1 MPENVTFVSEGLV
14 TPANVFRWEKFSSY
28 AKVIGIMAYV
38 MRVQSKTQTL
48 PNYGQK
54 FAGSVLDEHR
64 SAKSTVPSPRRILP
78 DIRKQLLEN

>member
-1 MPENVTFVSEGLV
+1 
-14 TPANVFRWEKFSSY
+14 
-28 AKVIGIMAYV
+28 MAYV
-38 MRVQSKTQTL
+38 MRVQSKTQAL